1 MFQSLPRHFSLGST
15 RFLKV
20 GLARLRDSPDALV
33 VVKVFSIHDLG
44 LNLRGYRDR
53 LLEVKRSLE
62 GCLNC
67 LPFQRVWVRKK
78 KSFSQCLMRSAKR
91 MFS

>member
-1 MFQSLPRHFSLGST
+1 MSIMQTTYNLFSSLSSLSLGST

-20 GLARLRDSPDALV
+20 GRARMRDSPDQIV
-33 VVKVFSIHDLG
+33 VVKVFAIHDVS

-53 LLEVKRSLE
+53 LIEVKRSLD

-67 LPFQRVWVRKK
+67 LPFQRIWV
-78 KSFSQCLMRSAKR
+78 SGSQA
-91 MFS
+91 